1 MRLLCLSPLEK
12 GVVKKVST
20 MSLASSV
27 ETILAPK
34 QMILAS
40 LCSLVSLAEVASE
53 QQQALMPLCLLQAM
67 EMPTPVP
74 QMAMPRSTS
83 LFWMA
88 LANTDPASG

>member
-1 MRLLCLSPLEK
+1 
-12 GVVKKVST
+12 

-34 QMILAS
+34 QMMLAS

-67 EMPTPVP
+67 EMPTLEPV
-74 QMAMPRSTS
+74 
-83 LFWMA
+83 
-88 LANTDPASG
+88 LAGLRMTG

>member
-1 MRLLCLSPLEK
+1 
-12 GVVKKVST
+12 

-27 ETILAPK
+27 ETTLSPK

-53 QQQALMPLCLLQAM
+53 QQQALIPLCLLQAM

-74 QMAMPRSTS
+74 QMAIPKSTS
-83 LFWMA
+83 LFKTA
-88 LANTDPASG
+88 FARVDPAIG